1 VSGAALDLVCGLDLR
16 QVSRHLADDVA
27 DVLRQAIRER
37 GRAVLAVPGGTTPR
51 EFLTLLGQHDLP
63 WSSIMV
69 LPTDERA
76 VPPDDPRSNERMIR
90 ECLPVAP
97 EGFVPLRTPD
107 FLNETVIALA
117 QCVVAL
123 GPLDAVVLGMGT
135 DTHIASLFPGDRRL
149 EQAAWEG
156 LAAVL
161 AAHPANLEPRLSL
174 APLVLTS
181 ARWKALLIAGQ
192 DKLASLTRSLGS
204 ADPVTYPVRL
214 LFEDGSS
221 PRIYCAE

>member
-1 VSGAALDLVCGLDLR
+1 
-16 QVSRHLADDVA
+16 
-27 DVLRQAIRER
+27 
-37 GRAVLAVPGGTTPR
+37 
-51 EFLTLLGQHDLP
+51 
-63 WSSIMV
+63 MV

-76 VPPDDPRSNERMIR
+76 VPPDDPRSSERMIR

-97 EGFVPLRTPD
+97 GGFVPLRGEGP
-107 FLNETVIALA
+107 FNEAGTALA
-117 QCVVAL
+117 KHIAAL

-135 DTHIASLFPGDRRL
+135 DTHIASLFPRDRRL

-156 LAAVL
+156 TPAVL
-161 AAHPANLEPRLSL
+161 AAYPSNLEPRLSL
-174 APLVLTS
+174 APLILTR

-192 DKLASLTRSLGS
+192 DKLTSLTRALGS

>member
-1 VSGAALDLVCGLDLR
+1 VSRAALELVRKPDLR

-27 DVLRQAIRER
+27 DVLRQAVRER

-63 WSSIMV
+63 WPSIMV

-97 EGFVPLRTPD
+97 AGFLPLRAD
-107 FLNETVIALA
+107 
-117 QCVVAL
+117 
-123 GPLDAVVLGMGT
+123 GPLDEAATALAKRVAALGLLDVVVLGMGT
-135 DTHIASLFPGDRRL
+135 DTHIASLFPEDRRL
-149 EQAAWEG
+149 EQAAGEG
-156 LAAVL
+156 APAVL
-161 AAHPANLEPRLSL
+161 AANLEPRLSL

-192 DKLASLTRSLGS
+192 DKLASLTRALGS

-214 LFEDGSS
+214 LFEDGSP

>member
-1 VSGAALDLVCGLDLR
+1 MTGTALDVIRGPDLR
-16 QVSRHLADDVA
+16 QVSRRLADDVA
-27 DVLRQAIRER
+27 NVLRQAVRER

-51 EFLTLLGQHDLP
+51 EFLTLLGQYDLP
-63 WSSIMV
+63 WPSIMV

-97 EGFVPLRTPD
+97 RGFVPLRGEGS
-107 FLNETVIALA
+107 LNEAATALA
-117 QCVVAL
+117 KRIAAL
-123 GPLDAVVLGMGT
+123 GPFDAVVLGMGT

-156 LAAVL
+156 TPAVL
-161 AAHPANLEPRLSL
+161 ATYPANLEPRLSL
-174 APLVLTS
+174 APLVMTS
-181 ARWKALLIAGQ
+181 ARWKVLLIAGQ

-214 LFEDGSS
+214 LFEDGSP
-221 PRIYCAE
+221 PRVYFAE